1 MMERSL
7 SQVLFQF
14 LPGNTFDYSDGRGIW
29 KVNRLETSD
38 VSGKIDTKYVA
49 DRVAARTNN
58 WDGGSEGY
66 PPYGDQGAFYFGK
79 PEAVQSEPFP
89 TVYECDQCGHV
100 EWYWDAEDLLSDNS
114 QQTCPRNCSGDLN
127 QIQFVSVHSCGE
139 IKGLS
144 RWSCSQHGSSYIK
157 LNRRGS
163 QKVSNFKW
171 ECGLCSASTSV
182 SYRENCD
189 CDYQPPSATPEDEDS
204 MYTTVHRAGS
214 VYYPHYF
221 NKINLVD
228 SNMGYLQ
235 QSDEG
240 VLKAF
245 ARLADMTDTP
255 ALDKIDLMEDMDDE
269 EVDEDRIVEVFS
281 QNPEMSL
288 DDAKAH
294 LREQGEIDSITIEER
309 IKEVIRSEG
318 TLEKASEGLIQY
330 TLGVQDLS
338 THNIDDLAKEA
349 NDRGFPSK
357 ADRIRT
363 YHDDV
368 DEAGI
373 DAVRVIEDFPIQTF
387 VYGYTRGGRE
397 ENEAQIQAFPQ
408 GASDGQ
414 GTPIFVN
421 TSETEGVQM
430 DLDPRGVALWLSAN
444 LDGVSDIDQV
454 RGPIPL
460 PEVDPESPGSIEYAR
475 EQLDE
480 MSDEE
485 IWAFFQNHLPK
496 VEQYEQFDTGEI
508 DSLADEVT
516 EYIFTLLHTQ
526 SHIMLKQAST
536 ISGFDRTN
544 LSEYLFPRTL
554 SFAIYSNN
562 RDEFNIGGMR
572 TMVEQDLDHL
582 LSQARNHGNECVYDP
597 VCSERDGA
605 CLSCLFVSEISCS
618 YFNQILCRDYLF
630 GSRPNNNR
638 DLIGF
643 WELDH
648 NQ

>member
-1 MMERSL
+1 MMQRSL

-29 KVNRLETSD
+29 RVNRLETSD
-38 VSGKIDTKYVA
+38 ISGKIDAKYVS
-49 DRVAARTNN
+49 DRVAARTDH
-58 WDGGSEGY
+58 WDGGSEGF
-66 PPYGDQGAFYFGK
+66 PPYGDQGAFHFGT
-79 PEAVQSEPFP
+79 PESVQAEPFP
-89 TVYECDQCGHV
+89 TVYECNECGHV
-100 EWYWDAEDLLSDNS
+100 KWYRDADDLLESNP
-114 QQTCPRNCSGDLN
+114 QQTCPRNCQGELN

-139 IKGLS
+139 LQGLTY
-144 RWSCSQHGSSYIK
+144 WSCPNHGSSYVK

-171 ECGLCSASTSV
+171 ECGLCSASDEV
-182 SYRENCD
+182 SRRESCD
-189 CDYQPPSATPEDEDS
+189 CDYQPPSATPDDEDK

-245 ARLADMTDTP
+245 ARLAKMTDTP
-255 ALDKIDLMEDMDDE
+255 KLDKINLREDLNEA
-269 EVDEDRIVEVFS
+269 EVDEDRVVEVYAE
-281 QNPEMSL
+281 NDDMSL
-288 DDAKAH
+288 DEARAY
-294 LREQGEIDSITIEER
+294 LREQGEIDSVTISER
-309 IKEVIRSEG
+309 IQEVIIDAE
-318 TLEKASEGLIQY
+318 TLATASEGLIQY

-338 THNIDDLAKEA
+338 THNINNLAEEA
-349 NDRGFPSK
+349 RERGFPSK
-357 ADRIRT
+357 ADRIQT
-363 YHDDV
+363 YDNDLS
-368 DEAGI
+368 EAGI
-373 DAVRVIEDFPIQTF
+373 SEVRVIEDFPIQTF

-397 ENEAQIQAFPQ
+397 ENEAQIQAFSQ
-408 GASDGQ
+408 GASDGS

-421 TSETEGVQM
+421 TSETEGIQV
-430 DLDPRGVALWLSAN
+430 DLDPRSVALWLSAN
-444 LDGVSDIDQV
+444 HDGVSQSERV
-454 RGPIPL
+454 QGPVVL
-460 PEVDPESPGSIEYAR
+460 PEVNPQDPASVSYAQ
-475 EQLDE
+475 EQLEE

-485 IWAFFQNHLPK
+485 VWGFFQNHLQK
-496 VEQYEQFDTGEI
+496 VEQYEQFNTTEKE
-508 DSLADEVT
+508 SLTDEVT
-516 EYIFTLLHTQ
+516 DDIFTLIHTL
-526 SHIMLKQAST
+526 SHILLKQAST

-554 SFAIYSNN
+554 SLAIYSNN

-618 YFNQILCRDYLF
+618 YFNQILCRDYLY
-630 GSRPNNNR
+630 GSRPNNDR
-638 DLIGF
+638 QITGY
-643 WELDH
+643 WELMH
-648 NQ
+648 SS